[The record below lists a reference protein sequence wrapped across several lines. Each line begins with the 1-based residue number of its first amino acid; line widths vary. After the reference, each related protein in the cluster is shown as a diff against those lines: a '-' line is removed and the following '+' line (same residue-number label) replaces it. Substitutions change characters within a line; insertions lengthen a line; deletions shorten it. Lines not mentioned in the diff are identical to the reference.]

1 MLKRGDRIQVCGMT
15 IKRLVLSALTV
26 LTVLLAGASLWQS
39 WQQPQFQSRLE
50 LYETNL
56 LLRAAEWQPQ
66 DSAGRD
72 LTAARKAVLGDK
84 PIETAIEQYQE
95 AKTSTQ
101 KNIQKALA
109 KLKQTRSLPESAPV
123 APQPESATPPI
134 TETSRSNQENI
145 LQRSLNQLEKLNA
158 EITLRLGILQAQQGK
173 PEEAIKTWES
183 LKENSQFAIPLRL
196 SKLRNS
202 ELLTTPDSRLPTPDS
217 RLPTPD
223 SPVTETANALI
234 GLWSHPARLLPDAQQ
249 LIQANLDGWFR
260 DRALLR
266 LYELQQRQE
275 AFGQLQAAQQEIAEQ
290 AIVKLIVIS
299 SLPWLAGVTGLGL
312 IIFLIGQR
320 LTKGKESVLAR
331 NEDTV
336 WVTPWT
342 GETVWQVFIVGF
354 FLMGQVLIPLILSFL
369 GVKSVGGQI
378 RIQAFYV
385 LTNYLLLA
393 AGGLGVLYLSIK
405 SFFPLPE
412 GWFRFNWWSNWIL
425 WGLGGYCVALPLVLI
440 VSIINQQ
447 LWQGQGGSNPLL
459 SLALEAK
466 DQVALSIFFF
476 TAAIAAP
483 LFEEFLFRGFLL
495 PSLTRY
501 LSVWWAILLSA
512 FLFAVAHLSL
522 SEILPLMTLGIIL
535 GIVYTRSRNLLA
547 PMLLHSLWNSG
558 TLLSLYILGS
568 GAT

>member
-1 MLKRGDRIQVCGMT
+1 MT
-15 IKRLVLSALTV
+15 IKRVVLSVLTV

-66 DSAGRD
+66 DSGGKD
-72 LTAARKAVLGDK
+72 LTNARKALLGDK
-84 PIETAIEQYQE
+84 PIESAIEQYQE

-101 KNIQKALA
+101 KNIKKALA
-109 KLKQTRSLPESAPV
+109 QLKQARSLPESAP
-123 APQPESATPPI
+123 ATPQPKSATPPV
-134 TETSRSNQENI
+134 TETSRANQETI
-145 LQRSLNQLEKLNA
+145 SQRSLARLEKLDA
-158 EITLRLGILQAQQGK
+158 ELTLRLGILQAQQGK
-173 PEEAIKTWES
+173 TAEAVKTWEE
-183 LKENSQFAIPLRL
+183 LKENSEFGI
-196 SKLRNS
+196 RNS
-202 ELLTTPDSRLPTPDS
+202 ELLTTPDSRIED
-217 RLPTPD
+217 
-223 SPVTETANALI
+223 TANALI
-234 GLWSHPARLLPDAQQ
+234 GLWSNPARLLPDAQQ
-249 LIQANLDGWFR
+249 LIQTNLDGWFR

-266 LYELQQRQE
+266 LYELQQRQD
-275 AFGQLQAAQQEIAEQ
+275 AFAQLQATQQELAER
-290 AIVKLIVIS
+290 AIVKLAIIG

-312 IIFLIGQR
+312 LIFLIAQR
-320 LTKGKESVLAR
+320 LRKGKESVLSR

-342 GETVWQVFIVGF
+342 GEIVWQVFIVGF
-354 FLMGQVLIPLILSFL
+354 FLMGQVLIPLTLSFL
-369 GVKSVGGQI
+369 GVKPVGGQI

-385 LTNYLLLA
+385 LVNYLLLA

-412 GWFRFNWWSNWIL
+412 GWFRFNWRSNWIL
-425 WGLGGYCVALPLVLI
+425 WGFGGYCVALPLVLI

-459 SLALEAK
+459 SLALEAR
-466 DQVALSIFFF
+466 DSVALSIFFF

-501 LSVWWAILLSA
+501 MSVWWAIILSA
-512 FLFAVAHLSL
+512 FLFALAHLSL

-558 TLLSLYILGS
+558 TLVSLYILGS